1 MPINEIGIGKRIE
14 EIRENE
20 KVKVFFK
27 NVTLSKED
35 LAGMLKMTIDE
46 YNERVDGSEV
56 FDIQD
61 IMHIA
66 NLYKVDTNYILFGGI
81 KWQTY
86 NYVII

>member
-66 NLYKVDTNYILFGGI
+66 NLYKVDTKYILFGGI
-81 KWQTY
+81 K
-86 NYVII
+86 